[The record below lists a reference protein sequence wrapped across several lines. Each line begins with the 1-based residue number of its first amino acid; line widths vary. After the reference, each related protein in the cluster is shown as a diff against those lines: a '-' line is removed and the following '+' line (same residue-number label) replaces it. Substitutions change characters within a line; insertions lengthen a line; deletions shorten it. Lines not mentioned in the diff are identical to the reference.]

1 MRVEAGGEAAGGE
14 AAGNEAAGNEAA
26 GDDDGAAADEET
38 GAVPQAEATPATR
51 MTAGRSFQN
60 FMLGFRC

>member
-1 MRVEAGGEAAGGE
+1 MRVEAGGE
-14 AAGNEAAGNEAA
+14 AAGNEAAGDEAA
-26 GDDDGAAADEET
+26 GDEAAGDDEET